1 MDEQVRRLH
10 AIIDERIGLALG
22 APPVQLERGTVSS
35 VVESLRI
42 AMVTLGAGDTPV
54 PITYAT
60 LPMDLVAGDEVVVLR
75 RPDGWLLVVAVL
87 GRDAPAGGGGGG
99 GSHDDLTGVSPDDHH
114 AQAHALVGGDH
125 TASGLTAGHVVRA
138 SGATTFAWAQ
148 LGHGDLSGLTTGDP
162 HTQYQQESEKA
173 AANGYAS
180 LDASTRVPVAQL
192 GSGTAD
198 QWTGLGGDGA
208 WANRMRIWG
217 NTADVSPTGTAAVD
231 TGFSFTYTASDT
243 VLFFELFF
251 MHNRQAASGGLRF
264 RWNNTTGNTG
274 GNIRGILEQGATSI
288 TSWNDGTQTDTPSY
302 DTWYGGAVP
311 GANNAVRYGRW
322 LGRLLL
328 PTSGSF
334 PGTIKLQVSSVAA
347 AEARLV
353 AGSVIRYAKF

>member
-1 MDEQVRRLH
+1 MDRSQLVALIHEIVDQRQMAATRRL
-10 AIIDERIGLALG
+10 
-22 APPVQLERGTVSS
+22 RGTVDQLLPGLFK
-35 VVESLRI
+35 VLVRLD
-42 AMVTLGAGDTPV
+42 GDTVPV
-54 PITYAT
+54 PVPYPQLPSELEVGDRVWLEASEEVGLLITHAIRKPPPT
-60 LPMDLVAGDEVVVLR
+60 
-75 RPDGWLLVVAVL
+75 
-87 GRDAPAGGGGGG
+87 AGGGGGG

-114 AQAHALVGGDH
+114 AQVHALVGGDH

-138 SGATTFAWAQ
+138 SGATTFGFAQ

-180 LDASTRVPVAQL
+180 LDANTRVPVAQL

-198 QWTGLGGDGA
+198 QWTALGGDGA

-334 PGTIKLQVSSVAA
+334 PGTINLQVSSVAA